1 MKIETGKSGEREK
14 EGLSKKWRDG
24 MGNKG
29 LGESVNKMEYTLYN
43 FLRTC
48 SLAIQP
54 KIYSKKKQLNK
65 GDRRE
70 QKEKNRS

>member
-1 MKIETGKSGEREK
+1 MG
-14 EGLSKKWRDG
+14 W
-24 MGNKG
+24 GNKG
-29 LGESVNKMEYTLYN
+29 LGESINKIEYALCN

-54 KIYSKKKQLNK
+54 KIYSKKKQLNE

-70 QKEKNRS
+70 QKENNRS